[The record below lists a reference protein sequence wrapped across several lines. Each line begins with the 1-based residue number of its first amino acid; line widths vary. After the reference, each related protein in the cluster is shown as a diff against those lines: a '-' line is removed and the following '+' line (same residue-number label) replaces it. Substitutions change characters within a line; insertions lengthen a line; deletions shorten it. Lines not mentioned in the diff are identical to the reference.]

1 MRFIIKL
8 LSICSLSIVLYN
20 CHSRKSLDEIDTIQF
35 SNLKKIESV
44 TFGDSNYL
52 DSSFLVKLETNAE
65 SLIGNIA
72 QIEVYNNNIY
82 IYIYMIKQFRKF

>member
-82 IYIYMIKQFRKF
+82 IYMIKQFRKF

>member
-20 CHSRKSLDEIDTIQF
+20 CHSRKSLDEIDTTQF

-82 IYIYMIKQFRKF
+82 I